1 MSKRSWFRLA
11 MLCALL
17 ACARFGAAEESQK
30 QKLDRQY
37 REAVVQYEAGRY
49 AEAAAQLEILLPHT
63 PDSFAMHE
71 LLGLSYASLSQDKK
85 ALEHLETAV
94 RLQPDSAEARTG
106 LGTVLNRLGQQQLA
120 GEQFRKALEL
130 EPNDFDA
137 NHNLGEFYVQ
147 SGRIADAAPLLER
160 AQHIDPSSYNN
171 GYDLAMAEFL
181 TGLLSKA
188 RQHVESALRLKNT
201 GELHD
206 LLGEID
212 EKDGRFVDAAN
223 EFETAAQL
231 DPSEGNLFDWGSELL
246 LHRTYEPAIAVF
258 QEAARRYPKSPRLM
272 IGLGMALDWR
282 GRFDEAVKALLAAA
296 DLDPSDSRCY
306 LFLSKAY
313 DSSPN
318 QAKDVI
324 ERFRRYAE
332 LKPGDALAQYY
343 YALSLWKGRRVQDSE
358 LDPAVVETLLKKSI
372 ALNGSL
378 AEAHVQL
385 GNFYADQH
393 EYDKSIPE
401 FVRAAPILRPADAGA
416 ANPSEIGRA
425 HEFAEAQQAVR

>member
-1 MSKRSWFRLA
+1 VSKKSWFRLA

-17 ACARFGAAEESQK
+17 ACVRFGAAEESQK

-37 REAVVQYEAGRY
+37 REAVAQYEAGRY

-94 RLQPDSAEARTG
+94 RLHPNSAEARTG
-106 LGTVLNRLGQQQLA
+106 LATVLNRLGQQQLA

-130 EPNDFDA
+130 DPNDFEA

-181 TGLLSKA
+181 TGQLSKA

-212 EKDGRFVDAAN
+212 EKDGKFVDAAN

-296 DLDPSDSRCY
+296 DLDPADSRCY

-318 QAKDVI
+318 QARDVI

-358 LDPAVVETLLKKSI
+358 MDPAVVETLLKKSI

-385 GNFYADQH
+385 PTSMSTTSPFQSLSARWN
-393 EYDKSIPE
+393 
-401 FVRAAPILRPADAGA
+401 
-416 ANPSEIGRA
+416 
-425 HEFAEAQQAVR
+425 